1 VSGVV
6 ELLFVIE
13 LGNVVVEVETGV
25 DEVEGDVGNVVVVEG
40 GMVGGGVEGG
50 VVGGGVEGGM
60 VGGTEVET
68 GVDEVEG
75 GVEEGGGG
83 GGRGN
88 SKISTT
94 FEYPPILLF

>member
-40 GMVGGGVEGG
+40 GMVGG
-50 VVGGGVEGGM
+50 VEGGM
-60 VGGTEVET
+60 EGGTEVET

-94 FEYPPILLF
+94 FEISPPPKNILF